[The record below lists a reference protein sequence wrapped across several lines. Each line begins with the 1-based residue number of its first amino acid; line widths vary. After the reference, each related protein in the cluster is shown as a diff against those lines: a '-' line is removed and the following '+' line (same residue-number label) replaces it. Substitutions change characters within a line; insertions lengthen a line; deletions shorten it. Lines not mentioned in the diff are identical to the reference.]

1 MTPEDKAKIIYDGYY
16 MLFIEYGIEEI
27 SISLLA
33 KKCSL
38 QAVDL
43 LIKHDGSS
51 KYLKNVKECLN
62 KY

>member
-1 MTPEDKAKIIYDGYY
+1 MTPEDKAKMIYDGYY

-38 QAVDL
+38 KAVDL

-51 KYLKNVKECLN
+51 KYLKNVEECLN

>member
-33 KKCSL
+33 KKCSI

-51 KYLKNVKECLN
+51 KYLKNIKECLN

>member
-16 MLFIEYGIEEI
+16 MLFFHHKIDDVL
-27 SISLLA
+27 ISLLA
-33 KKCSL
+33 KKCSI